1 MLSQD
6 ENLFGH
12 LVNMAQM
19 EESYDKI
26 AMEVASDNI
35 TTEYF
40 MRISQMNEQE

>member
-12 LVNMAQM
+12 LVNMAQI
-19 EESYDKI
+19 EEAYDKI
-26 AMEVASDNI
+26 AMEVASGNL

-40 MRISQMNEQE
+40 MRISTMNE